1 MKDKSMRDEAMGT
14 QRRVLHRRRGILI
27 FPALLALAGCG
38 RAPTFSIL
46 GSYFPAWLACILTGI
61 ALAALVNLILGRMKR
76 EDLLAW
82 PALVY
87 PCLAAFFAFTLWL
100 LFFS

>member
-1 MKDKSMRDEAMGT
+1 MLA
-14 QRRVLHRRRGILI
+14 VL
-27 FPALLALAGCG
+27 PALATLAGCG

-46 GSYFPAWLACILTGI
+46 GSYFPAWLACILAGI
-61 ALAALVNLILGRMKR
+61 VLAALVNWILGRVKR
-76 EDLLAW
+76 EHLLAW

-87 PCLAAFFAFTLWL
+87 PCMAAFFAFTLWL

>member
-1 MKDKSMRDEAMGT
+1 MHEETRACA
-14 QRRVLHRRRGILI
+14 RRLRPGN
-27 FPALLALAGCG
+27 ALLAAPMMLALSGCG

-46 GSYFPAWLACILTGI
+46 GSFFPAWLVCMVAGI
-61 ALAALVNLILGRMKR
+61 VLAALVNWILTRYKMESR
-76 EDLLAW
+76 LAW

-87 PCLAAFFAFTLWL
+87 PCMAAFFSFTLWL

>member
-1 MKDKSMRDEAMGT
+1 MHDQSEAMRPSAPG
-14 QRRVLHRRRGILI
+14 RPAKAILL
-27 FPALLALAGCG
+27 FPALAALTGCG

-46 GSYFPAWLACILTGI
+46 GSYFPAWLACILAGI
-61 ALAALVNLILGRMKR
+61 VLAALVSWALARFKR
-76 EDLLAW
+76 EHLLAW